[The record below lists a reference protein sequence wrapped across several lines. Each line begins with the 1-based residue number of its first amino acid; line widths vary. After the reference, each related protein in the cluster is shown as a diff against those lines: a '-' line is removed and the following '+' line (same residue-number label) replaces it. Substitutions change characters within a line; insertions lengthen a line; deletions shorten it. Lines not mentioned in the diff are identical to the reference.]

1 MTPTR
6 REALTA
12 GVTALS
18 LGAAAGQPAA
28 EVIDTHTHFYD
39 PTRPGGVPWPG
50 KDDRVLYRPVLP
62 AEYRRLAAPLG
73 VSGTVVVEASPR
85 VEDTDWLLT
94 LAKDDP
100 FLLGVVGRLFPQDRD
115 FSRNLTR
122 LAADPKFVGIRVAAA
137 EVRACRTDRDQFD
150 RLKALADAGRT
161 LDINGN
167 HEAFTEAAWLAGRLP
182 SLRIVVN
189 HLGNPLIDGRAPPA
203 EWLDALKAAAAA
215 KTVWCKLSA
224 LADSTRRREQRAPAE
239 AAFYRPVLD
248 AAWAAFGAD
257 RLVFG
262 TNWPVSDH
270 YAPLP
275 RVVALATEF
284 VKGKGDAAY
293 RKVMS
298 TSPREAY
305 RLPRRG

>member
-6 REALTA
+6 REALAA

-18 LGAAAGQPAA
+18 LAPAAAQPPA

-50 KDDRVLYRPVLP
+50 RDDRVLYRPVLP

-73 VSGTVVVEASPR
+73 VTGTVVVEASPR
-85 VEDTDWLLT
+85 VEDNDWLLA

-100 FLLGVVGRLFPQDRD
+100 LLLGVVGRLLPTDAD
-115 FSRNLTR
+115 FARHLARLTAEPKFR
-122 LAADPKFVGIRVAAA
+122 GIRINAGEALAALDAPA
-137 EVRACRTDRDQFD
+137 QLD
-150 RLKALADAGRT
+150 RLKALRDAGLT
-161 LDINGN
+161 LDVNGGPDVLPL
-167 HEAFTEAAWLAGRLP
+167 AARLADRLAG
-182 SLRIVVN
+182 LRVVVN
-189 HLGNPLIDGRAPPA
+189 HLANPLIDGRDPPA
-203 EWLDALKAAAAA
+203 EWLDGLKAAAAG

-270 YAPLP
+270 YAPLA
-275 RVVALATEF
+275 RVVALAADF
-284 VKGKGDAAY
+284 VRGKGDAAY
-293 RKVMS
+293 RKVMAANA
-298 TSPREAY
+298 REAY
-305 RLPRRG
+305 ALRRG